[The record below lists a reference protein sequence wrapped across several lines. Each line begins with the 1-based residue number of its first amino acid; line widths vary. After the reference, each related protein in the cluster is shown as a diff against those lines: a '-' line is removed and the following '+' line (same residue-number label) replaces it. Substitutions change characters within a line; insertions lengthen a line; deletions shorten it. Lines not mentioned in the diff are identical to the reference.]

1 MKRTAI
7 AAIVAA
13 AVVPMAA
20 IQSCTYRQVTPTM
33 QSVQTDNA
41 PAAIGPYSQAIVA
54 NGFVFTAGQV
64 PFDPTTMQLVDGDIA
79 AQTDQV
85 MRNLSAIL
93 RQAGADLSTVV
104 KTTVF
109 LKDMNDFAAMN
120 EVYARHFGEHKPARS
135 TVQVARLPRD
145 ADVEIEVVAVL
156 LDR

>member
-7 AAIVAA
+7 AAMVTA
-13 AVVPMAA
+13 AVVPAA
-20 IQSCTYRQVTPTM
+20 ATMSCTLRQVTSTM
-33 QSVQTDNA
+33 QTVSTENA

-54 NGFVFTAGQV
+54 NGFVYTAGQV
-64 PFDPTTMQLVDGDIA
+64 PFNPQTMQVVEGDIA
-79 AQTDQV
+79 VQTEQV
-85 MRNLSAIL
+85 MKNLQAIL
-93 RQAGADLSTVV
+93 QQAGADLSTVV

-120 EVYARHFGEHKPARS
+120 EVYARHFGDHKPARS

-145 ADVEIEVVAVL
+145 VDVEIECVAVL